1 MFNVPPCVGYC
12 LRGAAYFDKK
22 QGLVKMEL
30 LGLSGIS
37 MTFGDR
43 TLFSNVNFEVYSGEK
58 IGFVGVN
65 GCGKTTLFTL
75 LRGERAPDEGYI
87 HKAGGCRIGY
97 TEQFAFKNSDKTL
110 YDETLTIFSE
120 LQDMELELEEIQD
133 KINYGDHSEEII
145 ERQAL
150 LNEKFER
157 DGGLVYKS
165 RTASALIGLGF
176 TEDDLKLP
184 TSVLSGGQRSK
195 LQLAKLLLSDAD
207 LLLLDEPTNHLD
219 IQSVEWLEKFLDD
232 YRGAYIVISHD
243 RYFLDKVTQRTLELE
258 NRHIRDY
265 KGNYTRFLALKAE
278 FAEQQRR
285 EYEAG
290 VKEIRRIEGIIEQ
303 QKRWNQARNYVT
315 IASKQKS
322 IDRIEAEL
330 EKPEEAPEAIKFA
343 FKSADG
349 CGNDVLEAKNLSL
362 GFDGKQLF
370 RSVNLDI
377 KKGERVFLIGSNGCG
392 KTSLFR
398 ILTGEYTAD
407 SGDFRYGA
415 RVQMGYFDQAQRGL
429 TDSKTALD
437 EIWDEYPKMT
447 ETQVRTAMASFL
459 FKGDDIRKRVSEL
472 SGGERARIALLKLML
487 SGANFLL
494 LDEPT
499 NHLDISSCEALEN
512 ALLNYDG
519 TLLIISHDRYLI
531 NKLADRVYK
540 LSPDGARS
548 YLGGYDDYLEAAEQV
563 TQAAPVKKKQSEQ
576 ALGYKQRK
584 ELESEKRKL
593 KTKLERAEKLVEELD
608 AEIQERSAK
617 LSEITDYQE
626 AMKAS
631 EELDELRKK
640 QEEAMEQWEAAGTAL
655 EAFDD

>member
-1 MFNVPPCVGYC
+1 
-12 LRGAAYFDKK
+12 
-22 QGLVKMEL
+22 MEL
-30 LGLSGIS
+30 LGLSNIS
-37 MTFGDR
+37 MSFGDR
-43 TLFSNVNFEVYSGEK
+43 TLFSDVTFEVYSGEK

-65 GCGKTTLFTL
+65 GSGKTTLFTL
-75 LRGERAPDEGYI
+75 LRGERTPDEGYI

-110 YDETLTIFSE
+110 YDETLTVFSE

-133 KINYGDHSEEII
+133 KINFGDHSADII

-157 DGGLVYKS
+157 EGGLVYKS
-165 RTASALIGLGF
+165 RTASALTGLGF
-176 TEDDLKLP
+176 SEDDLNLP

-195 LQLAKLLLSDAD
+195 LQLAKLLLSNAD

-219 IQSVEWLEKFLDD
+219 IQSVEWLEKFLDE
-232 YRGAYIVISHD
+232 YKGAYIVISHD

-258 NRHIRDY
+258 NQKIRDY
-265 KGNYTRFLALKAE
+265 KGNYTRYLALKAE
-278 FAEQQRR
+278 YDEQRRR

-290 VKEIRRIEGIIEQ
+290 VKEIHRIEGIIEQ

-315 IASKQKS
+315 IASKQKA
-322 IDRIEAEL
+322 IDRIEKNL
-330 EKPEEAPEAIKFA
+330 EKPEEAPEAIRFS

-349 CGNDVLEAKNLSL
+349 CGNDVLEAKNLAL
-362 GFDGKQLF
+362 GFDGKKLF
-370 RSVNLDI
+370 GNVCLDI

-398 ILTGEYTAD
+398 ILIGEYSAD
-407 SGDFRYGA
+407 AGEFKYGA
-415 RVQMGYFDQAQRGL
+415 RVQTGYFDQAQRGL
-429 TDSKTALD
+429 TETKTALD
-437 EIWDEYPKMT
+437 EVWDAYPKMAET
-447 ETQVRTAMASFL
+447 EVRTAMAAFL
-459 FKGDDIRKRVSEL
+459 FKGDDIQKRVSEL

-487 SGANFLL
+487 SRANFLL

-519 TLLIISHDRYLI
+519 TLFIISHDRYLI

-540 LSPDGARS
+540 LSENGARS
-548 YLGGYDDYLEAAEQV
+548 YLGNYDDYLAACEQT
-563 TQAAPVKKKQSEQ
+563 TQAAPEKKQPSEQ
-576 ALGYKQRK
+576 ALDYKQRK
-584 ELESEKRKL
+584 EFESEKRKL
-593 KTKLERAEKLVEELD
+593 KTKLDRAEKLVEELD
-608 AEIQERSAK
+608 AQIDEKAEILAG
-617 LSEITDYQE
+617 LSDYQE
-626 AMKAS
+626 AMKVS
-631 EELDELRKK
+631 EELEDLRRR

-655 EAFDD
+655 EELAD